1 MSKSFTSTSSKSSTS
16 TKSNNKYVPPSQ
28 RHSVGNMQSKN
39 NNNNNNIQ
47 SPSSFNLNKRQT
59 KAEEFNLNEKIG
71 VFPTLG
77 ETLKPSSNAASVIAT
92 NKMNFA
98 SVAKYVDKTV
108 KEEKVVEVQP
118 GWVHIRKYN
127 GKTEYKYGAQKNDHS
142 LEWYILHEDA
152 FIDKNFVKS
161 IIARLQYA
169 QDYENESLG
178 DLSEYYDFPSIQEK
192 LEADAPKGYHHRR
205 PKRPTNINNTSDSEL
220 SYVSDDNNKN

>member
-1 MSKSFTSTSSKSSTS
+1 MSKSFTSTISKSSS

-28 RHSVGNMQSKN
+28 RYNSGS
-39 NNNNNNIQ
+39 
-47 SPSSFNLNKRQT
+47 SSFTLNKRQT

-77 ETLKPSSNAASVIAT
+77 ETIKLSATSTVGIT

-98 SVAKYVDKTV
+98 SVAKYVEKTS
-108 KEEKVVEVQP
+108 KEEEKVVEVQP
-118 GWVHIRKYN
+118 GWVHIRKHN
-127 GKTEYKYGAQKNDHS
+127 GKIEYKYGAQKHDPS
-142 LEWYILHEDA
+142 LEWYFVQEDA

-169 QDYENESLG
+169 QDYENVTLG
-178 DLSEYYDFPSIQEK
+178 DLSAYYDFPNIQEK

-205 PKRPTNINNTSDSEL
+205 PKRPTNINNNSDSEL
-220 SYVSDDNNKN
+220 SYVSDDTKN